1 MNQQMA
7 LRRRLMRGGKKMWMI
22 TVNHTPQGSTIIDY
36 WTKVSV
42 GGVTLGDGTYTF
54 PDGTN
59 IVCWANSVS
68 NMGHGTQIIIDGVVV
83 AAGSGQNTAITY
95 DYILK
100 SNCQITKNVNPGG
113 PFGKILITTK

>member
-1 MNQQMA
+1 MIDK
-7 LRRRLMRGGKKMWMI
+7 LRRRLMGSGKKMWMV
-22 TVNHTPQGSTIIDY
+22 TVSHEQQGNAPVDY

-42 GGVTLGDGTYTF
+42 DGMTLGDGTYTF

-68 NMGHGTQIIIDGVVV
+68 GLGHQTQIIIDGVVV
-83 AAGSGQNTAITY
+83 AAGSGYNTTVTY
-95 DYILK
+95 DYVLK
-100 SNCQITKNVNPGG
+100 SNCQITKNVNQAG